1 MSREAK
7 NGERRKDTEQTTV
20 GNRLGVVRTG
30 HTEGEDL
37 SKDSKKL

>member
-1 MSREAK
+1 MSREDK
-7 NGERRKDTEQTTV
+7 NRERRKNVKQTMV